1 MLFTRRQLGKL
12 ALGAVAAPVLAS
24 RQLFADAQA
33 AGVRIGVITYSF
45 RGMSDAEAIFS
56 AMKTIGFNTVEL
68 MSNHAEQLIG
78 APQLPPAGRRGA
90 PATPE
95 QTAARQA
102 AQDSLRSF
110 RRSMPMDRYKA
121 LAKRF
126 NDAGMQ
132 VEILC
137 FNMNA
142 NTTDDDMEYAFAA
155 AKALGVRAISTSTT
169 LAIAKRI
176 APFADKHK
184 VMVGYHNHDNLDDPN
199 EVATPQSFDAL
210 MAMSKYHGVN
220 LDIGH
225 FTAAN
230 FDPVPYLREHHARI
244 TNLHVKDM
252 KRNHGTYVP
261 WGTGDTP
268 IKQVLQLAKQEKWTM
283 PADIEFEYP
292 GDPMVELPK
301 CLQYCKD
308 ALS

>member
-1 MLFTRRQLGKL
+1 MSLRRREFGTL
-12 ALGAVAAPVLAS
+12 ALGAVAASVLPRPPVLA
-24 RQLFADAQA
+24 AAQA

-45 RGMSDAEAIFS
+45 RGMSDAEAIFN
-56 AMKTIGFNTVEL
+56 ALKTIGFDTVEL
-68 MSNHAEQLIG
+68 MSNHAEQLVG
-78 APQLPPAGRRGA
+78 APQLPPGGRRGA
-90 PATPE
+90 AATPE
-95 QTAARQA
+95 QAAARQA
-102 AQDSLRSF
+102 AQQALRDF
-110 RRSMPMDRYKA
+110 RTSMPMDRYKA
-121 LAKRF
+121 LAQRF
-126 NDAGMQ
+126 KDAGMDVQ
-132 VEILC
+132 ILC

-142 NTTDDDMEYAFAA
+142 NTSDDDMEYAFSA

-169 LAIAKRI
+169 LTVAKRI
-176 APFADKHK
+176 AQFADKHK
-184 VMVGYHNHDNLDDPN
+184 VMVGFHNHDNLDDPN
-199 EVATPQSFDAL
+199 EVATPQSFDTL
-210 MAMSKYHGVN
+210 MGMSKYHGVN

-268 IKQVLQLAKQEKWTM
+268 IKQVLQLVKQEKWAM

-308 ALS
+308 ALG